1 MQINEYKRRTDL
13 SFHFIPNIFYTTLFV
28 LTITSCQVS
37 LPDKHYRKSLQED
50 IYVENVRDNYTL
62 HLNNKTSAFQVSLQ
76 PLPEAAGQNT
86 EETRPDSTIV
96 FKNLKSYRPYINLVS
111 GGDTTVVSN
120 RHIYFENVL
129 NFRDI
134 GGLKTRDGKTV
145 RWGNIYR
152 SDNLSK
158 LKNKEFDKFS
168 EMHIST
174 VYDLR
179 TDHEIKGKED
189 NLPSNVRYVHTPTVQ
204 DNEGEIAKL
213 RAKVIGGEIS
223 EKQANEL
230 TVKFYRDAV
239 TVNVNS
245 LKEIINKIVDSNEP
259 ILYHCSAGKDRTGIV
274 SAIILSILN
283 VDRQT
288 IVNEYLLSNYYRR
301 DKTEKTLGKAK
312 LAKII
317 KPKMDLKA
325 IEVFITVDESFIN
338 ATFSAIDE
346 QYGGIDNFIE
356 SQLGIDGKKRMEI
369 ISKLT
374 Q

>member
-1 MQINEYKRRTDL
+1 MRIKEYSAAFMLLPCT
-13 SFHFIPNIFYTTLFV
+13 FYIALFSLAIVSCKVTLPRDQS
-28 LTITSCQVS
+28 T
-37 LPDKHYRKSLQED
+37 KSLEENV
-50 IYVENVRDNYTL
+50 YVENNKDNYTL
-62 HLNNKTSAFQVSLQ
+62 HLNNKASAFQVSLQ
-76 PLPEAAGQNT
+76 AKPKDVSLNT
-86 EETRPDSTIV
+86 KENGSDSSI
-96 FKNLKSYRPYINLVS
+96 FLKNQKWSRPYFNLVS
-111 GGDTTVVSN
+111 GGDTTVISN
-120 RHIYFENVL
+120 RHIDFENTQ

-134 GGLKTRDGKTV
+134 GGLKTKDGKTV
-145 RWGNIYR
+145 RWGKIYR

-158 LKNKEFDKFS
+158 LENKEFRKFS
-168 EMHIST
+168 DMHITT

-189 NLPSNVRYVHTPTVQ
+189 HLPLNVQYIHTPTVK
-204 DNEGEIAKL
+204 DKEGEIAKV
-213 RAKVIGGEIS
+213 RAKVIAGEIS
-223 EKQANEL
+223 EKQAREQ
-230 TVKFYRDAV
+230 TVQFYQDAV
-239 TVNVNS
+239 TTNVLS
-245 LKEIINKIVDSNEP
+245 LTGIINKIVDSDEP
-259 ILYHCSAGKDRTGIV
+259 VLYHCSAGKDRTGIV

-338 ATFSAIDE
+338 ATFSAIDK
-346 QYGGIDNFIE
+346 QYGGIDKFIE

-369 ISKLT
+369 IAKLT